1 MSDHSEYRE
10 EFQDE
15 HPHEYDHSE
24 PQYSI
29 ISILGGLTVVLL
41 LVVGIAIAQY
51 YSRTEESL
59 VQNTV
64 LTQPSWVLQDLRN
77 KENWE
82 LTHYDHY
89 DRKRG
94 TMRLP
99 VEQAMKL
106 VADDAASNK
115 EKYPT
120 GAYAVKS
127 AALLA
132 AAGAQ
137 PGAPGAAGAAP
148 AAANA
153 TQGATS
159 SPNVQTPSSSQQP
172 HK

>member
-29 ISILGGLTVVLL
+29 IAILGGLTVVLL
-41 LVVGIAIAQY
+41 LVVGIAITQY
-51 YSRTEESL
+51 HSRTEESL

-64 LTQPSWVLQDLRN
+64 LTQPSWLLQDLRN

-89 DRKRG
+89 DRKKG
-94 TMRLP
+94 TIRIP
-99 VEQAMKL
+99 VDQAMKL
-106 VADDAASNK
+106 VAEDAASNK

-127 AALLA
+127 AAQLA
-132 AAGAQ
+132 AAGGQ
-137 PGAPGAAGAAP
+137 PAGPGAAAADAS
-148 AAANA
+148 AA
-153 TQGATS
+153 QGVTS
-159 SPNVQTPSSSQQP
+159 SPHVQPSSNPQQT